1 MNNSNFNK
9 KMIKMNE
16 SKEKSKRREIMGGIW
31 LIVMVLLWVVYGL
44 TGANFILLG
53 LALGV
58 TLSGPVLEII
68 ILSKQK
74 IATAI
79 GGIWLIIIV
88 LLWVYSSIFGGI
100 IFYFALILTI
110 AGPALFI
117 IYGLYKNWGQ
127 EMTGHPLGF
136 LGYLG
141 FFGCLG
147 FIGGINF
154 PINILWSFA
163 VLFFLFF
170 LGKIPHTPKEPKIFH
185 PLGYLGFL
193 FFLTF
198 LGFIN
203 DIFWTLGVFG
213 ILFLLGAIPKKP
225 KK

>member
-1 MNNSNFNK
+1 MTNMSENK
-9 KMIKMNE
+9 KDETTKKI
-16 SKEKSKRREIMGGIW
+16 IGGIW
-31 LIVMVLLWVVYGL
+31 LVVMVLLWVVYGL
-44 TGANFILLG
+44 TGANVILLG

-58 TLSGPVLEII
+58 TLAGPVLESIMV
-68 ILSKQK
+68 SKKK
-74 IATAI
+74 IATTI
-79 GGIWLIIIV
+79 GGIWLITIV
-88 LLWVYSSIFGGI
+88 LLWVYSSILGGI

-117 IYGLYKNWGQ
+117 IFGLYKNWGQ

-147 FIGGINF
+147 FIDGLNS

-163 VLFFLFF
+163 ALFFLFF
-170 LGKIPHTPKEPKIFH
+170 LGSIPYTPKEPKIFH

-193 FFLTF
+193 FVLTF
-198 LGFIN
+198 FGFIN
-203 DIFWTLGVFG
+203 DIFWTLGIFG

>member
-1 MNNSNFNK
+1 MSENK
-9 KMIKMNE
+9 KDETTKKI
-16 SKEKSKRREIMGGIW
+16 IGGIW
-31 LIVMVLLWVVYGL
+31 LVVMVLLWVVYGL
-44 TGANFILLG
+44 TSANVILLG

-58 TLSGPVLEII
+58 TLAGPVLESIMV
-68 ILSKQK
+68 SKKK
-74 IATAI
+74 IATTI
-79 GGIWLIIIV
+79 GGIWLITIV
-88 LLWVYSSIFGGI
+88 LLWVYSSILGGI

-117 IYGLYKNWGQ
+117 IFGVYKNWGQ
-127 EMTGHPLGF
+127 EMTEHPLGF

-147 FIGGINF
+147 FIDGLNS

-163 VLFFLFF
+163 ALFFLFF
-170 LGKIPHTPKEPKIFH
+170 LGNIPYTPKESKIFH

-193 FFLTF
+193 FLLTF

-203 DIFWTLGVFG
+203 DIFWTLGIFG

>member
-1 MNNSNFNK
+1 MINMSENK
-9 KMIKMNE
+9 NGRKTQQI
-16 SKEKSKRREIMGGIW
+16 IGGIW
-31 LIVMVLLWVVYGL
+31 LVVMVLLWVTYGL
-44 TGANFILLG
+44 TGANTILLG
-53 LALGV
+53 VALGV
-58 TLSGPVLEII
+58 TLAGPVLESII
-68 ILSKQK
+68 KSKKK
-74 IATAI
+74 IGATI

-117 IYGLYKNWGQ
+117 IFGLYKNWGQ

-147 FIGGINF
+147 FIDGLNS
-154 PINILWSFA
+154 PLNILWLFA
-163 VLFFLFF
+163 ALFFLFF
-170 LGKIPHTPKEPKIFH
+170 LGNISYTPKKPKVFH

-193 FFLTF
+193 FLLTF
-198 LGFIN
+198 LGFVN
-203 DIFWTLGVFG
+203 DILWTLGIFG
-213 ILFLLGAIPKKP
+213 ILFLLGAIPKKV

>member
-1 MNNSNFNK
+1 
-9 KMIKMNE
+9 MINMSENE
-16 SKEKSKRREIMGGIW
+16 NGGKTKQIIGGIW
-31 LIVMVLLWVVYGL
+31 LVVMVLLWVVYGL
-44 TGANFILLG
+44 TGANVILLG
-53 LALGV
+53 LALGF
-58 TLSGPVLEII
+58 TLAGPVLESIMK
-68 ILSKQK
+68 LKKK
-74 IATAI
+74 IGATI
-79 GGIWLIIIV
+79 GGIWLITIV

-100 IFYFALILTI
+100 IFYSALILTI

-147 FIGGINF
+147 FMDGINA
-154 PINILWSFA
+154 PLDILWSFA
-163 VLFFLFF
+163 GLFFLFF
-170 LGKIPHTPKEPKIFH
+170 LGNIRYTPKEPKMFH

-193 FFLTF
+193 FLLTF

-203 DIFWTLGVFG
+203 DIFWTLGIFG